1 MYKEFY
7 GLRANPFNV
16 NPDPRYLFLTRHT
29 EEALACLTYGIQ
41 SRKGFV
47 LLTGEVGTGKTT
59 LINKLLEWLRLQQ
72 VATAFIFNSRLN
84 VPQFLDYM
92 MADFGIPCDSKAKSQ
107 ILLRLYN
114 WLLDRYRA
122 GETAVLIVDE
132 AQNLSDEVLEEIRM
146 LTNLE
151 TFTEKLLQIVL
162 VGQPELEQ
170 KLKQPQLRQ
179 LRQRLTLR
187 AKTHALTLDETKAY
201 VQQRLRI
208 AGSNGQ
214 QIFDPEALVAI
225 HRYAAGIPRVINLIC
240 EHCLVSAFVDQ
251 QKADRAD
258 GGGCRGT
265 GFRSGREPFVCGVD
279 STAAGSRVPTSSTWW
294 KRCDRSLR
302 WPTVCASRKR
312 KRPPRRKETMSRIHE
327 ALKKAEQERAA
338 TQGGAVQ
345 PSFSDDPGGRVH
357 RCIDAPA
364 SMMAARGNVRTR
376 VLPAFASPFS
386 LDTLLARC
394 RADGMETGPGN
405 HAVLERRRQRARHGG
420 IPHSALAPV
429 SPAREDDAED
439 PAGDQ
444 RAAEGRQVVYL
455 GESGAGHG
463 AAARTPGVADRCRS
477 ARTAA
482 APDAG
487 HDFGSGALR
496 LSAGKKR

>member
-72 VATAFIFNSRLN
+72 VATAFVFNSRLN

-132 AQNLSDEVLEEIRM
+132 AQNLTDEVLEEIRM

-162 VGQPELEQ
+162 VGQPELEH
-170 KLKQPQLRQ
+170 KLRQPQLRQ

-187 AKTHALTLDETKAY
+187 AKTHPLTLEETKAY

-214 QIFDPEALVAI
+214 QIFDPAAI
-225 HRYAAGIPRVINLIC
+225 ENVFRYAGGIPRVINLLC
-240 EHCLVSAFVDQ
+240 EHCLVSGFVDQ
-251 QKADRAD
+251 QKII
-258 GGGCRGT
+258 GPQT
-265 GFRSGREPFVCGVD
+265 VD
-279 STAAGSRVPTSSTWW
+279 SVARDFDLSTNPATAVVTT
-294 KRCDRSLR
+294 
-302 WPTVCASRKR
+302 
-312 KRPPRRKETMSRIHE
+312 PPR
-327 ALKKAEQERAA
+327 
-338 TQGGAVQ
+338 
-345 PSFSDDPGGRVH
+345 
-357 RCIDAPA
+357 APA
-364 SMMAARGNVRTR
+364 SDKFDVVEALR
-376 VLPAFASPFS
+376 S
-386 LDTLLARC
+386 LATL
-394 RADGMETGPGN
+394 
-405 HAVLERRRQRARHGG
+405 
-420 IPHSALAPV
+420 
-429 SPAREDDAED
+429 
-439 PAGDQ
+439 
-444 RAAEGRQVVYL
+444 
-455 GESGAGHG
+455 
-463 AAARTPGVADRCRS
+463 ADR
-477 ARTAA
+477 
-482 APDAG
+482 
-487 HDFGSGALR
+487 LR
-496 LSAGKKR
+496 ESEEKQLPERKL

>member
-1 MYKEFY
+1 MYKDFY

-72 VATAFIFNSRLN
+72 VATAFVFNSKMN

-92 MADFGIPCDSKAKSQ
+92 MADFGIPCESKAKSQ

-162 VGQPELEQ
+162 VGQPELEHR
-170 KLKQPQLRQ
+170 LRQPQLRQ
-179 LRQRLTLR
+179 LKQRLTLR
-187 AKTHALTLDETKAY
+187 AKTHPLTLEETKAY

-214 QIFDPEALVAI
+214 QIFEPEAIEAVY
-225 HRYAAGIPRVINLIC
+225 RYAGGIPRVINLVC

-251 QKADRAD
+251 QKVIGPAVVDAVARD
-258 GGGCRGT
+258 FDLGT
-265 GFRSGREPFVCGVD
+265 NGTSAAMTVPPPANNGRSDQFDLV
-279 STAAGSRVPTSSTWW
+279 AAL
-294 KRCDRSLR
+294 RSLATLADKLR
-302 WPTVCASRKR
+302 
-312 KRPPRRKETMSRIHE
+312 ET
-327 ALKKAEQERAA
+327 EQEKDL
-338 TQGGAVQ
+338 
-345 PSFSDDPGGRVH
+345 PS
-357 RCIDAPA
+357 
-364 SMMAARGNVRTR
+364 
-376 VLPAFASPFS
+376 
-386 LDTLLARC
+386 
-394 RADGMETGPGN
+394 
-405 HAVLERRRQRARHGG
+405 ERK
-420 IPHSALAPV
+420 L
-429 SPAREDDAED
+429 
-439 PAGDQ
+439 
-444 RAAEGRQVVYL
+444 
-455 GESGAGHG
+455 
-463 AAARTPGVADRCRS
+463 
-477 ARTAA
+477 
-482 APDAG
+482 
-487 HDFGSGALR
+487 
-496 LSAGKKR
+496 

>member
-84 VPQFLDYM
+84 VPQCLDYM
-92 MADFGIPCDSKAKSQ
+92 MADFGIPCDSRAKSQ

-162 VGQPELEQ
+162 VGQPELEN

-179 LRQRLTLR
+179 LKQRLTLR
-187 AKTHALTLDETKAY
+187 AKTHPLSLDETKAY
-201 VQQRLRI
+201 IQQRLRI
-208 AGSNGQ
+208 AGSNGT
-214 QIFDPEALVAI
+214 QIFEPEAMVAI
-225 HRYAAGIPRVINLIC
+225 HRYSSGIPRVINLVC

-251 QKADRAD
+251 QRVISPSVVDNVARDFDLGDNTSAGAMKVPPPLSPVDKFDVVEAIRSIATLADRIRQEEKD
-258 GGGCRGT
+258 
-265 GFRSGREPFVCGVD
+265 
-279 STAAGSRVPTSSTWW
+279 VPEE
-294 KRCDRSLR
+294 
-302 WPTVCASRKR
+302 RK
-312 KRPPRRKETMSRIHE
+312 I
-327 ALKKAEQERAA
+327 
-338 TQGGAVQ
+338 
-345 PSFSDDPGGRVH
+345 
-357 RCIDAPA
+357 
-364 SMMAARGNVRTR
+364 
-376 VLPAFASPFS
+376 
-386 LDTLLARC
+386 
-394 RADGMETGPGN
+394 
-405 HAVLERRRQRARHGG
+405 
-420 IPHSALAPV
+420 
-429 SPAREDDAED
+429 
-439 PAGDQ
+439 
-444 RAAEGRQVVYL
+444 
-455 GESGAGHG
+455 
-463 AAARTPGVADRCRS
+463 
-477 ARTAA
+477 
-482 APDAG
+482 
-487 HDFGSGALR
+487 
-496 LSAGKKR
+496 

>member
-1 MYKEFY
+1 MYKEFF

-92 MADFGIPCDSKAKSQ
+92 MADFGIVCESSAKSQ

-162 VGQPELEQ
+162 VGQPELEH
-170 KLKQPQLRQ
+170 KLKQPHLRQ

-187 AKTHALTLDETKAY
+187 AKTHPLSPEETKAY
-201 VQQRLRI
+201 VSQRLRI

-214 QIFDPEALVAI
+214 PIFDPEAVTAV
-225 HRYAAGIPRVINLIC
+225 HRFSHGIPRVVNLVC

-251 QKADRAD
+251 QKLITANVV
-258 GGGCRGT
+258 
-265 GFRSGREPFVCGVD
+265 EGVARD
-279 STAAGSRVPTSSTWW
+279 FDLEDNTTPQVATPTPAPAE
-294 KRCDRSLR
+294 RFDLL
-302 WPTVCASRKR
+302 
-312 KRPPRRKETMSRIHE
+312 E
-327 ALKKAEQERAA
+327 ALKTLATLAERLRQSEQDLPKERK
-338 TQGGAVQ
+338 
-345 PSFSDDPGGRVH
+345 
-357 RCIDAPA
+357 
-364 SMMAARGNVRTR
+364 
-376 VLPAFASPFS
+376 L
-386 LDTLLARC
+386 
-394 RADGMETGPGN
+394 
-405 HAVLERRRQRARHGG
+405 
-420 IPHSALAPV
+420 
-429 SPAREDDAED
+429 
-439 PAGDQ
+439 
-444 RAAEGRQVVYL
+444 
-455 GESGAGHG
+455 
-463 AAARTPGVADRCRS
+463 
-477 ARTAA
+477 
-482 APDAG
+482 
-487 HDFGSGALR
+487 
-496 LSAGKKR
+496 

>member
-72 VATAFIFNSRLN
+72 VATAFVFNSRLN

-92 MADFGIPCDSKAKSQ
+92 MADFGIPCDSRAKSQ
-107 ILLRLYN
+107 VLLKLYN

-132 AQNLSDEVLEEIRM
+132 AQNLSEEVLEEIRM

-187 AKTHALTLDETKAY
+187 AKTHPLTLDETKAY

-214 QIFDPEALVAI
+214 QIFAPESLVAV
-225 HRYAAGIPRVINLIC
+225 HRYSAGIPRVINLLC

-251 QKADRAD
+251 QKIIEPGVVDAVARDFDLSDNTTSGAMTASAPPSSNGNKFDLVDALRSLATLADR
-258 GGGCRGT
+258 
-265 GFRSGREPFVCGVD
+265 
-279 STAAGSRVPTSSTWW
+279 
-294 KRCDRSLR
+294 LR
-302 WPTVCASRKR
+302 QEE
-312 KRPPRRKETMSRIHE
+312 KETSPT
-327 ALKKAEQERAA
+327 ERK
-338 TQGGAVQ
+338 
-345 PSFSDDPGGRVH
+345 
-357 RCIDAPA
+357 
-364 SMMAARGNVRTR
+364 
-376 VLPAFASPFS
+376 L
-386 LDTLLARC
+386 
-394 RADGMETGPGN
+394 
-405 HAVLERRRQRARHGG
+405 
-420 IPHSALAPV
+420 
-429 SPAREDDAED
+429 
-439 PAGDQ
+439 
-444 RAAEGRQVVYL
+444 
-455 GESGAGHG
+455 
-463 AAARTPGVADRCRS
+463 
-477 ARTAA
+477 
-482 APDAG
+482 
-487 HDFGSGALR
+487 
-496 LSAGKKR
+496 